1 LCFKF
6 APNHFAQIMKKTHIF
21 GIVVIAI
28 CVTIIMSTAGDASTY
43 VSFKEAK
50 ELATGGEDKMIHV
63 VGQLP
68 KDISGDIYGI
78 QPSDDKLSFSFVMVD
93 ENQEEQRVFYNEPM
107 PADFTRSEQVVVI
120 GSYHNEVF
128 VADQILMKC
137 PSKYEE
143 KEIS

>member
-1 LCFKF
+1 
-6 APNHFAQIMKKTHIF
+6 MKKTHIF
-21 GIVVIAI
+21 GIIIIAV
-28 CVTIIMSTAGDASTY
+28 CVMIIMATAGDASTY

-63 VGQLP
+63 VGQLA
-68 KDISGDIYGI
+68 KDEQGNIFGI
-78 QPSDDKLSFSFVMVD
+78 QPSEDKLSFSFVMVD

-120 GSYHNEVF
+120 GSYHKEVF

-137 PSKYEE
+137 PSKYQEN
-143 KEIS
+143 EIS

>member
-1 LCFKF
+1 
-6 APNHFAQIMKKTHIF
+6 MKKTHIF
-21 GIVVIAI
+21 GIIIIAV

-50 ELATGGEDKMIHV
+50 ALAQDGEDKKIHV
-63 VGQLP
+63 VGQLY
-68 KDISGDIYGI
+68 KDHEGNISGI
-78 QPSDDKLSFSFVMVD
+78 QPSEDKLSFSFMMVD

-120 GSYHNEVF
+120 GSYHNDVF

-137 PSKYEE
+137 PSKYQE